1 MLPHLEVIH
10 GVIVSSTPELRIERP
25 DGGVLTVAATSE
37 QVAQAA
43 GLREVSAM
51 VVMGPAPRL
60 IWLRQKGAEV
70 PVPPAG
76 ERDAHALRKWSE
88 LLRRLAQ

>member
-1 MLPHLEVIH
+1 MIH
-10 GVIVSSTPELRIERP
+10 GVIVSSTPELRIALP
-25 DGGVLTVAATSE
+25 DGRDLAVTATAE
-37 QVAQAA
+37 QVARAS

-51 VVMGPAPRL
+51 VVMSPSPRL
-60 IWLRQKGAEV
+60 IWIRQKGADV